1 MGREGISLLL
11 FGKAMSPFTEP
22 GPTFAHICF
31 FHSLLRNG
39 LAQSNCRYD
48 IPSLS
53 PCLPPSFLL
62 VFPVAIV
69 GQVGEGGREGN
80 ELGWRDEEGRGGH
93 RERRRRRGVPPRVK
107 NVWKG
112 ERTEHNGGDDR
123 YRG

>member
-22 GPTFAHICF
+22 GPTFAQFCF

-53 PCLPPSFLL
+53 LL

-69 GQVGEGGREGN
+69 GQVGEGGREMSWGG
-80 ELGWRDEEGRGGH
+80 ETERGEGDTARGG
-93 RERRRRRGVPPRVK
+93 GGG
-107 NVWKG
+107 G
-112 ERTEHNGGDDR
+112 EFPHV
-123 YRG
+123 

>member
-69 GQVGEGGREGN
+69 GQVGEGGREMSWGG
-80 ELGWRDEEGRGGH
+80 ETERGEGDTARGG
-93 RERRRRRGVPPRVK
+93 GG
-107 NVWKG
+107 G
-112 ERTEHNGGDDR
+112 EFPHV
-123 YRG
+123 